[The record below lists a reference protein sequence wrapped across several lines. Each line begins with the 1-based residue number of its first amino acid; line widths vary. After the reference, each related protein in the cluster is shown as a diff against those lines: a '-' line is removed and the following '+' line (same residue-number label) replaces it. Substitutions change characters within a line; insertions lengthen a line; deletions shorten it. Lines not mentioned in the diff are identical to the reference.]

1 MDTDTDTD
9 DVDTDTAVIK
19 VRWDTTEITSYETTF
34 TAADLADMG
43 ITGDGL
49 AAVLSAAE
57 RGALTDRLGPG
68 ELGDYDNRT
77 NRTNRRMTNERT
89 ADMADM
95 DPNATLR
102 LFREHYARYSEL
114 FDQAES
120 VEAGGGLS
128 ALSDLHE
135 EMADQAEAA
144 ADHANDLFLWLAN
157 GGFAP
162 DWTVTNV

>member
-57 RGALTDRLGPG
+57 SGALTDRLGPG
-68 ELGDYDNRT
+68 ELGDYEQEQT
-77 NRTNRRMTNERT
+77 EAGYYECT
-89 ADMADM
+89 ARVITALT
-95 DPNATLR
+95 AL
-102 LFREHYARYSEL
+102 
-114 FDQAES
+114 S
-120 VEAGGGLS
+120 VE
-128 ALSDLHE
+128 
-135 EMADQAEAA
+135 
-144 ADHANDLFLWLAN
+144 NDERK
-157 GGFAP
+157 
-162 DWTVTNV
+162 D